1 MTEARTVRSG
11 ADTAIGRRA
20 LLGHGASTAIVALAG
35 AVLMSLVALALLADW
50 IAPYDPLRQDL
61 AKALQWPSSA
71 HWLGTDD
78 LGRDVLSRLIHG
90 CRIAIVAASEAT
102 GIAVAIGVPIG
113 LFIGYR
119 GGWWDWCVMRI
130 VEAVVSIPGI
140 MVAIV
145 IIAILG
151 PGLHRAMLA
160 LGILFSTSFLRLSRG
175 VVLAEREE
183 VYVRSARVIGASDR
197 RILLRHIFPN
207 IAPPLIVQTTLTVGA
222 VLLSEAG
229 LSFIGLGVQ
238 PPQASWGTML
248 NTAAAFMDLNWFLAI
263 PPGVAI
269 ILTVLSINLLGDV
282 LRDSIGRGIAVAAQ
296 PAADPAPARIAIVP
310 SASAAPPPP
319 VPRRPSANGEVLR
332 VEGLDVMVATPGA
345 IEVPVITD
353 LSLTIARGETLGL
366 VGESGS
372 GKTLTGLAILG
383 LLGPTLRATRGSIV
397 LNGRTLHELDQKAL
411 EAVRGSEAAMVFQD
425 PSTSLNP
432 AFTVG
437 SQIAEVLRIKKG
449 LSRDAARRRA
459 IELIDRVGIPR
470 AAERAHAYPHEL
482 SGGMAQRVAI
492 ARALSCNPSLL
503 IADEPTTAL
512 DVTVQQEILDL
523 FRDLQGE
530 FGMAMMFVTHDLAV
544 AADVCDRIAVMYAG
558 EIVEMAEVDVL
569 FADPRHPYTRGL
581 LSAMPHAARRDP
593 PLPIIPGTVPRPGS
607 WAAGC
612 RFSNRCDLKTGVCD
626 APVPLTGA
634 RRQVRCARAHE
645 NHPGLA
651 S

>member
-1 MTEARTVRSG
+1 MSTAPVSDSSG
-11 ADTAIGRRA
+11 NGQRAKWGRN
-20 LLGHGASTAIVALAG
+20 ASSAIVAFAALNLG
-35 AVLMSLVALALLADW
+35 FLLLMALLAD
-50 IAPYDPLRQDL
+50 IVAPYDPLKQNL
-61 AKALQWPSSA
+61 TEALQWPSST

-90 CRIAIVAASEAT
+90 CRIAVIAAAEAT
-102 GIAVAIGVPIG
+102 TIAVVIGVPIG

-119 GGWWDWCVMRI
+119 GGWWDWFVMRV
-130 VEAVVSIPGI
+130 VEGVVSIPGI

-160 LGILFSTSFLRLSRG
+160 LGILYSTSFLRLARG

-183 VYVRSARVIGASDR
+183 VYVRSARVVGASDS

-269 ILTVLSINLLGDV
+269 ILTVLAVNLLGDV
-282 LRDSIGRGIAVAAQ
+282 LRDSIGRGIADPPQ
-296 PAADPAPARIAIVP
+296 PALA
-310 SASAAPPPP
+310 
-319 VPRRPSANGEVLR
+319 VPREARTEAAANLAGALAPLATDEVLR
-332 VEGLDVMVATPGA
+332 VGGLNVMVRLKDLEA
-345 IEVPVITD
+345 PVLTD
-353 LSLTIARGETLGL
+353 LSLTINKGETMGL
-366 VGESGS
+366 VGESGC

-383 LLGPTLRATRGSIV
+383 LLGPALRVTSGSIV
-397 LNGRTLHELDQKAL
+397 LNGRQLLGLDPKGL
-411 EAVRGSEAAMVFQD
+411 ESVRGSEVAMVFQD
-425 PSTSLNP
+425 PTTSLNP

-449 LSRDAARRRA
+449 LSRDDARKRA

-470 AAERAHAYPHEL
+470 AAERAQAYPHEL

-523 FRDLQGE
+523 FRDLQSE

-544 AADVCDRIAVMYAG
+544 AADICDRISVMYAG
-558 EIVEMAEVDVL
+558 EIVEMATVDAL
-569 FADPRHPYTRGL
+569 FANPRHPYSRGL
-581 LSAMPHAARRDP
+581 LSAMPHGSTRNP
-593 PLPIIPGTVPRPGS
+593 PLPTIPGNVPRPGS
-607 WAAGC
+607 WPEGC
-612 RFSNRCDLKTGVCD
+612 RFSNRCELAGAACQM
-626 APVPLTGA
+626 PIPLLGA
-634 RRQVRCARAHE
+634 GRLVRCVRAGE
-645 NHPGLA
+645 AAEEVA